1 MTEAPKNSSNFYN
14 LEKALALPAQL
25 RFGCSSWVYPGW
37 KGLVYKRHYKSE
49 AEFKRECLAEYAAHP
64 LFRSVGI
71 DSFYYSPPKSK
82 ALQLYSQQVGPN
94 FKWISKVWERITI
107 THYPSHPRYG
117 AFAGK
122 KNPDFLNADLFISQ
136 VLEPCTNP
144 EIRPHVGPFVFQFS
158 PFGRK
163 VLSQINFQGQL
174 DNFLG
179 KLPKDFQYAVELR
192 DPELLS
198 PEYFTTLNRHG
209 ATHCFSHWNFM
220 PPLHEQMRA
229 AATVGGLSAPFYV
242 ARLLTPLGLNYSE
255 AVEAFQPYTQI
266 QAPNQQM
273 RKDTLRLAKRALER
287 GFDAYVIVNNRS
299 EGCSPMTIADL
310 VEQLA

>member
-1 MTEAPKNSSNFYN
+1 
-14 LEKALALPAQL
+14 
-25 RFGCSSWVYPGW
+25 
-37 KGLVYKRHYKSE
+37 
-49 AEFKRECLAEYAAHP
+49 
-64 LFRSVGI
+64 
-71 DSFYYSPPKSK
+71 
-82 ALQLYSQQVGPN
+82 
-94 FKWISKVWERITI
+94 
-107 THYPSHPRYG
+107 
-117 AFAGK
+117 
-122 KNPDFLNADLFISQ
+122 
-136 VLEPCTNP
+136 
-144 EIRPHVGPFVFQFS
+144 VFQFS